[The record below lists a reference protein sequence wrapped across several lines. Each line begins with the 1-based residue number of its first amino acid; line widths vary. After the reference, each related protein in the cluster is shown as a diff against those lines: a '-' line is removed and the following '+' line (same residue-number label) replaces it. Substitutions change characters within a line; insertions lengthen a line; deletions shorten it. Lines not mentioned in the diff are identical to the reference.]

1 MRERSDI
8 EVERTAQCLRLAYE
22 SVRSTE
28 ALAKPSPCRRSTQRL
43 SGQCDVGVLKKPL
56 TAYASLLAILA
67 GSPAE
72 PEVRSFDSDGVKIAY
87 RVDGGGP
94 PVILIH
100 GLTVDADLIWRT
112 PGITEK
118 LAKKFQV
125 ISMDVRGH
133 GQSGKPHDRSAYGLQ
148 LVEDVA
154 RLMDHLHFDRAHI
167 VGYSMGGEIAVK
179 LVALYPRRVLSAVIG
194 GAGWLRESSPSYTT
208 YVNFADKLSAIRP
221 GDSLVETMGGLP
233 DFSDAYREIIER
245 NDPRALVALM
255 DGMLALEVSEKE
267 LRANHVPTLAV
278 AGENDDLRRDI
289 DALGNVMSN
298 LSMQIISGQTH
309 DSAIGD
315 PRFVGLI
322 ESFLTRSSDSA
333 R

>member
-1 MRERSDI
+1 M
-8 EVERTAQCLRLAYE
+8 
-22 SVRSTE
+22 
-28 ALAKPSPCRRSTQRL
+28 
-43 SGQCDVGVLKKPL
+43 LKKPL
-56 TAYASLLAILA
+56 TAYTSLLAILA

-100 GLTVDADLIWRT
+100 GLTVDADLNWRT

-179 LVALYPRRVLSAVIG
+179 LVALYRVV
-194 GAGWLRESSPSYTT
+194 
-208 YVNFADKLSAIRP
+208 
-221 GDSLVETMGGLP
+221 
-233 DFSDAYREIIER
+233 
-245 NDPRALVALM
+245 
-255 DGMLALEVSEKE
+255 
-267 LRANHVPTLAV
+267 
-278 AGENDDLRRDI
+278 
-289 DALGNVMSN
+289 
-298 LSMQIISGQTH
+298 
-309 DSAIGD
+309 
-315 PRFVGLI
+315 
-322 ESFLTRSSDSA
+322 SFLR
-333 R
+333 